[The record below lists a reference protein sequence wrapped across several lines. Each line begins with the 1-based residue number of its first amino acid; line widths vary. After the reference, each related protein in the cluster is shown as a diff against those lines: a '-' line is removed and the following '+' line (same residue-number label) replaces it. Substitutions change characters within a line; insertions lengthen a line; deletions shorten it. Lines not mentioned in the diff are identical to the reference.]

1 MWAADISLSSD
12 TTLSTEGYFVIS
24 WTSAS
29 ESDAP
34 VILQQSP
41 SENFGTTISREF
53 NLPANGSV
61 TITGLNDGLYYYRAI
76 HSGESSFSNVV
87 TVEVAHHSLQ
97 RAVAFF
103 LVGLVLFLILVATII
118 KGNRSMS
125 VDGSLVAREN
135 SNAS

>member
-24 WTSAS
+24 WTSVS

-53 NLPANGSV
+53 NLPKNGSI
-61 TITGLNDGLYYYRAI
+61 TITGLDDGEYYFRAI
-76 HSGESSFSNVV
+76 HSGQSSFSDVLV
-87 TVEVAHHSLQ
+87 VEVAHHSLQ

-103 LVGLVLFLILVATII
+103 LVGLVLFLILVVTII

-125 VDGSLVAREN
+125 VTGN
-135 SNAS
+135 SNAGEKANAS